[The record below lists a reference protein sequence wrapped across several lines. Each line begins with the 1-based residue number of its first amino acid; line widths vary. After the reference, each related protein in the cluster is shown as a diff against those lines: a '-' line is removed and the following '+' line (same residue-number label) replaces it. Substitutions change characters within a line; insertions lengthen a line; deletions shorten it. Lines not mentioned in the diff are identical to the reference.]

1 MKSMVRTLYGSPDVL
16 NMQEVDVPP
25 VHDNG
30 VLVRVRGTSINA
42 GDWHLLRGTPLLIR
56 LVFKGLFK
64 PKIQILGGDISG
76 MVEKIGK
83 DVTQFKIGDEV
94 FGELSESGFGAFAE
108 YACCAEKA
116 LTIKPHNLT
125 FEKAATVPVAAL
137 SALQALRDCAGVQKG
152 QKILIVG
159 ASGGVGSF
167 AVQIAKSWGAEVTA
181 VCSTAK
187 IEMMKTIG
195 ADHIIDS
202 SQLDVTKSDKIYDAI
217 IDAAALKS
225 VFSYFSIL
233 KNNGNYVLV
242 GGSTPR
248 LFFVMLFG
256 PLISKLKGRNV
267 KSLISKPVQSDL
279 AILRNLIEARKLVPF
294 IDRTYPLSEIADTIR
309 QVGQRQVRGKIAI
322 SV

>member
-1 MKSMVRTLYGSPDVL
+1 MKAIVRTQYGSPDVL

-25 VHDNG
+25 VPDNG

-64 PKIQILGGDISG
+64 PKIKILGGDISG
-76 MVEKIGK
+76 TVEKIGK

-108 YACCAEKA
+108 YASCAEKA
-116 LTIKPHNLT
+116 LAIKPHNLS
-125 FEKAATVPVAAL
+125 FQQAATVPVAAL

-167 AVQIAKSWGAEVTA
+167 AVQIAKAWGAEVTA

-202 SQLDVTKSDKIYDAI
+202 SRTDVTKSDKIYDAI
-217 IDAAALKS
+217 IDAAAFKS
-225 VFSYFSIL
+225 VFSYFPIL

-279 AILRNLIEARKLVPF
+279 VILRNLIEARKLVPF
-294 IDRTYPLSEIADTIR
+294 IDRTYPLSEIADAIR
-309 QVGQRQVRGKIAI
+309 QVEQRQVRGKIAI